1 MMASG
6 LILILGAA
14 LALSVIGV
22 PAAIRVSRRFDL
34 YDYPHQHKRHR
45 RPVPLLGGAVLF
57 VAIWGSILTAVLL
70 TDDLSADLT
79 GALMPIYLG
88 ASLMFL
94 VGLADDFH
102 PLSAWIKLAAE
113 CAAGLLLVWGGLGI
127 DPLSIPFYG
136 EVQIGG
142 FSALLTVLWV
152 VALTNAIN
160 LIDGLDG
167 LAAGVSLIGALTLT
181 VIGVLYRAEAALM
194 FTLPLIG
201 FLSMFLIWNRYPAR
215 IFLGDAGALQI
226 GYYFAVVSLLVR
238 FKSFTAAALYVP
250 LIALGVPLLETGLSF
265 LRRAVSGRSVM
276 QADRRHLF
284 HYLAHAG
291 LSPHR
296 VVLVFYLLSV
306 AFGLF
311 ALAMFFWNRL
321 VVFGFLVLFMV
332 VILAGA
338 FIFMS
343 GPARGQRTDGGSP
356 GEPRT

>member
-1 MMASG
+1 MISNG
-6 LILILGAA
+6 LILIFVAA
-14 LALSVIGV
+14 LAVSVVGV
-22 PAAIRVSRRFDL
+22 PAAIRLSHRFEL
-34 YDYPHQHKRHR
+34 YDYPRRHKRHR
-45 RPVPLLGGAVLF
+45 RPVPMLGGAVLF
-57 VAIWGSILTAVLL
+57 AAIWGGILVAVLC
-70 TDDLSADLT
+70 SADIGAELL
-79 GALMPIYLG
+79 GALVPIYLG
-88 ASLMFL
+88 AALVFL
-94 VGLADDFH
+94 VGLFDDLH

-113 CAAGLLLVWGGLGI
+113 CVAGLLLVWGGLGI
-127 DPLSIPFYG
+127 NPLSIPFYG

-167 LAAGVSLIGALTLT
+167 LAAGVSLIGALTLSI
-181 VIGVLYRAEAALM
+181 IGALYSAEAALV

-201 FLSMFLIWNRYPAR
+201 FLGVFLIWNRHPAR

-265 LRRAVSGRSVM
+265 LRRMVSGRSVM

-291 LSPHR
+291 LSPR
-296 VVLVFYLLSV
+296 TVVLVFYLLSV

-311 ALAMFFWNRL
+311 ALAMFLWNRL

-343 GPARGQRTDGGSP
+343 GPARGQRTDGGSSS
-356 GEPRT
+356 EPRT